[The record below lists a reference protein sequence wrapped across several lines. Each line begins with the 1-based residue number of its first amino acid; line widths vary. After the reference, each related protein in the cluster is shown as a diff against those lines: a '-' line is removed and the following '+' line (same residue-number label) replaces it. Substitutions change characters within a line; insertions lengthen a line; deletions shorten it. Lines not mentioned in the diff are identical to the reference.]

1 MIEPPRLLP
10 SPMVFSS
17 DEENE
22 NQPKANDELPQSA
35 NGIPRFKI
43 VKKKKRIISQVGSSN
58 DRTAGLY
65 ASSGS

>member
-17 DEENE
+17 DEEYE
-22 NQPKANDELPQSA
+22 NQPKVNDEPPQSA

-43 VKKKKRIISQVGSSN
+43 VKKKKRIIS
-58 DRTAGLY
+58 
-65 ASSGS
+65 